1 MSNILNNPVDRR
13 RRLNVALT
21 LKRRRVS
28 TGKNLSIISLD
39 FLKEID
45 RVDWDFIFSALQ
57 KFGYGDKFIY
67 MIKVVYISIQS
78 KNKINGFLSDSF
90 TLMQAVRQ
98 GCPLSILLYIIA
110 AEVLA
115 NFIDADKRIKGIH
128 IGD

>member
-13 RRLNVALT
+13 RRLSVALT

-28 TGKNLSIISLD
+28 TGKNLSAISLD
-39 FLKEID
+39 FLKAID

-57 KFGYGDKFIY
+57 KFGYGDKFIH

-90 TLMQAVRQ
+90 TLIQAVRQ
-98 GCPLSILLYIIA
+98 GCPLSILLYITA

-115 NFIDADKRIKGIH
+115 NFIDADKKIKGIH

>member
-21 LKRRRVS
+21 LKRRRLS
-28 TGKNLSIISLD
+28 TGKNLSAISLD
-39 FLKEID
+39 FLKAID

-57 KFGYGDKFIY
+57 KFGYGDKFIH

-98 GCPLSILLYIIA
+98 ECPLSILLYIIA
-110 AEVLA
+110 AEVLP
-115 NFIDADKRIKGIH
+115 IKGLKEYI
-128 IGD
+128 

>member
-13 RRLNVALT
+13 RRLSVALT

-28 TGKNLSIISLD
+28 TGKNLSAISLD
-39 FLKEID
+39 FFKAID